1 MNKIKLLRRYFSD
14 VTLGTLHTPDGT
26 SFCIL
31 ERPAE
36 NNKQSIS
43 CILEG
48 TYTLRQRKSPVV
60 ERTSKGEFP
69 SGWEVTNVPNR
80 SYIMFHVGNYVR
92 NSDGCLLVGENFSF
106 HNGEF
111 MVTNSVKA
119 FREFMAA
126 LSSKDE
132 WTLEILSASY
142 YEHG

>member
-1 MNKIKLLRRYFSD
+1 MKIKLIRRYFSGC
-14 VTLGTLHTPDGT
+14 TLGTLIFPNGK
-26 SFCIL
+26 SFTIM
-31 ERPAE
+31 ERPALD
-36 NNKQSIS
+36 NKQSVS
-43 CILEG
+43 CIPEG
-48 TYTLRQRKSPVV
+48 SYTLRQRTSPVV

-69 SGWEVTNVPNR
+69 QGWEVTNVPNR

-132 WTLEILSASY
+132 WTLEILPASY